1 MLESDSSAIY
11 DYKKKTGHD
20 DGVIAVPI
28 ALELVKVAI
37 DLEY

>member
-1 MLESDSSAIY
+1 MLESDGSAIY
-11 DYKKKTGHD
+11 DYKKTGHD